1 MRYYIVDNEKLII
14 QQMLDDEFRNK
25 VNFVID
31 DVRNNI
37 LDTKEM
43 DKYKV
48 GFRELEEITNAIEHT
63 YSACKKQVLNTK
75 SEIKEA
81 KKFYGDKIELDAL
94 DKKET
99 IYVPISLSKL
109 NNIANK
115 KKLNVFLEGTIG
127 KFIAETKIYDDI
139 SDVVILKLKD
149 VSQPYFVATDE
160 YSDILARLITPSF
173 KIILQQTDLNR
184 INKLMI
190 ANVEARK
197 NDNRVEKIRPII
209 EGTIKKTDV
218 LKYDEDL
225 EYIKEDKAKEKA
237 EVEKVN
243 ANVDNDEENNN
254 EKELDNTSN
263 EFKNDI
269 QQELDRRYNEIL
281 KSKNNEDKAKEEK
294 KPDKEKV
301 ENKSIDSDDSK
312 EVVVEELDQDNV
324 EKILLFDEGTKQYNN
339 FKEVIELEKIIQEL
353 YMELDHYLKS
363 KEEFEDEIIKTKE
376 EITAKEEEKE
386 KIIVE
391 IEKYKRKYITY
402 LEKRFK
408 IIDQKISKQT
418 VEEIEEVND
427 LEIIK
432 YMDVE
437 KALRQNLN
445 RISKIIDDVDSLIR
459 KQQKFAKIGAETS
472 VKYSAIVDAFKIKEE
487 SVKLKKEIK
496 KMYDDF
502 EKFYF
507 NKVNKKVT
515 DEKYEKKLGK
525 ILEAAIQVQN
535 FLNAIYNPRTAK
547 KRTNID
553 RFDELVMIEEN
564 ELKRVICKTVEN
576 TIAEGNLLIIDDEV
590 NKIEN
595 KPAYKKILD
604 LITGN
609 RKAEEYRQ
617 IKLEDATEDIQKKL
631 EQVYTINSNYKIHD
645 ILAELMIFKAE
656 NIEDEMVEIY
666 TSKLAEME
674 KGIGKNF
681 VIDEDKVLEKI
692 YELKTLNLPI
702 NIENATKEEEI
713 DMEISLLYKKYGYI
727 DIPEEA
733 EVKYI
738 DNTAEEIKQISDYI
752 KVSI

>member
-31 DVRNNI
+31 DVRNNV

-63 YSACKKQVLNTK
+63 YSACKKQVLNNK
-75 SEIKEA
+75 AEIMEA
-81 KKFYGDKIELDAL
+81 KKFYGDKIELDVL

-115 KKLNVFLEGTIG
+115 KNLNIFLEGTIG
-127 KFIAETKIYDDI
+127 KFIAETKMYDDI
-139 SDVVILKLKD
+139 SDVVILKIKD
-149 VSQPYFVATDE
+149 VLQPYFVATDE
-160 YSDILARLITPSF
+160 YSDILARLIAPSF
-173 KIILQQTDLNR
+173 KIIVQTSDLNR
-184 INKLMI
+184 INNLMI

-197 NDNRVEKIRPII
+197 NDNRVEKIRPTI
-209 EGTIKKTDV
+209 EGIIKKTDA
-218 LKYDEDL
+218 LKYEEDL
-225 EYIKEDKAKEKA
+225 KYIL
-237 EVEKVN
+237 
-243 ANVDNDEENNN
+243 DNDANEEDNQN
-254 EKELDNTSN
+254 ENDLENTSKN
-263 EFKNDI
+263 DSEKTLNNTSKDFKNDI
-269 QQELDRRYNEIL
+269 QKELDRRYNEIL
-281 KSKNNEDKAKEEK
+281 NAKRKSDDEDIDTEESNSENNSEDK
-294 KPDKEKV
+294 DKEV
-301 ENKSIDSDDSK
+301 CI
-312 EVVVEELDQDNV
+312 EELEQDNV

-339 FKEVIELEKIIQEL
+339 FKEVIELDNIIQEL
-353 YMELDHYLKS
+353 YMELDHYLKN
-363 KEEFEDEIIKTKE
+363 KEEFENEIVKTKE
-376 EITAKEEEKE
+376 EILAKEEEKE
-386 KIIVE
+386 KIITE
-391 IEKYKRKYITY
+391 IEEYKKKYIAY

-408 IIDQKISKQT
+408 IIDKKISKQT

-445 RISKIIDDVDSLIR
+445 RISKIIDDIDSLIR

-487 SVKLKKEIK
+487 AIKLKKEIK

-515 DEKYEKKLGK
+515 DENYEKSLGK
-525 ILEAAIQVQN
+525 ILEVAIQVQN

-547 KRTNID
+547 KRANID

-595 KPAYKKILD
+595 KPAYKKVLD

-609 RKAEEYRQ
+609 KKAEEYRQ
-617 IKLEDATEDIQKKL
+617 LKLEDAAEDIQKKL

-702 NIENATKEEEI
+702 NIENATKEEEV

-727 DIPEEA
+727 DIPNEA
-733 EVKYI
+733 EVKYV

>member
-37 LDTKEM
+37 LDTKET

-75 SEIKEA
+75 AEIKEA

-139 SDVVILKLKD
+139 SDVVILKITN

-173 KIILQQTDLNR
+173 KIILQQSDLNR

-225 EYIKEDKAKEKA
+225 EHIKEDKVKEKE
-237 EVEKVN
+237 EVES

-281 KSKNNEDKAKEEK
+281 KSKNNEEKAKEEK
-294 KPDKEKV
+294 AKADN
-301 ENKSIDSDDSK
+301 ENIEEGDSK
-312 EVVVEELDQDNV
+312 KVVLEEIDQDNV

-487 SVKLKKEIK
+487 SVKLKKETK

-525 ILEAAIQVQN
+525 ILESAIQVQN

-609 RKAEEYRQ
+609 KKAEEYRQ

-692 YELKTLNLPI
+692 YEPKTLNLPI